1 MLFRSDNYTGANDLD
16 FIGEGVIASN
26 SHANFG
32 ERAVLSGDG
41 TNLAVI
47 GKHQGTSNRAI
58 YLFTFDDTNFSN
70 ATLVGVISGSSS
82 SYDRLYLNGI
92 VPIQLDLDSDGDGCF
107 DAVEAGFSDPD
118 NDGYLGTSPVQVDED
133 GKVLNQGGYSTP
145 SAVDLD
151 GNGVMDYKE
160 AGSQV
165 VITRQPSDQIYYDDK
180 SKFFVEASA
189 DGVIGYQWQI
199 LEDTSGED
207 WSDLANGEDFST
219 VTTDTLNVD
228 NILDYSDNK
237 FRVMLTTPGFACGDT
252 IYSDPVSVINSEDW
266 DEDGIPDN
274 IDLDDDND
282 GILDILEGEDVDTD
296 GDGIPNSKDTW
307 DRAGALN

>member
-1 MLFRSDNYTGANDLD
+1 
-16 FIGEGVIASN
+16 
-26 SHANFG
+26 
-32 ERAVLSGDG
+32 
-41 TNLAVI
+41 
-47 GKHQGTSNRAI
+47 
-58 YLFTFDDTNFSN
+58 
-70 ATLVGVISGSSS
+70 
-82 SYDRLYLNGI
+82 
-92 VPIQLDLDSDGDGCF
+92 
-107 DAVEAGFSDPD
+107 
-118 NDGYLGTSPVQVDED
+118 
-133 GKVLNQGGYSTP
+133 
-145 SAVDLD
+145 
-151 GNGVMDYKE
+151 MDYKE

-180 SKFFVEASA
+180 GKFFVEASA

-252 IYSDPVSVINSEDW
+252 IYSNPVTVINSEDW

-274 IDLDDDND
+274 IDLDLSL
-282 GILDILEGEDVDTD
+282 IHI
-296 GDGIPNSKDTW
+296 
-307 DRAGALN
+307 